1 MSEQNPE
8 MYDEINVL
16 LGSLGKAFSM
26 EGIDVA
32 KAIEKGQMLMRL
44 GADGDGDRFVEATY
58 NGKVALVYPGSAK
71 GHVMPDRVEE
81 LDQD

>member
-1 MSEQNPE
+1 VSEQQPE

-26 EGIDVA
+26 EGADVA
-32 KAIEKGQMLMRL
+32 KAIEKGEMHMRL
-44 GADGDGDRFVEATY
+44 GSDADGDRFVEANY

-71 GHVMPDRVEE
+71 GHMAPDRVEE